1 MSKIKSL
8 ENENERLVGEI
19 ESTKIMLSDGQ
30 TKYGM
35 VEKNVLFNAERSTD
49 LIIKQAQEW
58 HNAQMKMMRQQ
69 IETLKTKDIRNYKD
83 QEKQFW

>member
-49 LIIKQAQEW
+49 LIIKQAQE
-58 HNAQMKMMRQQ
+58 
-69 IETLKTKDIRNYKD
+69 
-83 QEKQFW
+83 